1 MSIAAGGQ
9 FQASRLTSEMGL
21 TNSIGPHIS
30 LSAGKWLDV
39 YKRQGETVRIFA
51 FNTVA
56 SARDALKALETGGGG
71 TLLYDADAVAGA
83 DGYYEIRVA
92 ENGALIFN
100 MQRCV

>member
-1 MSIAAGGQ
+1 MAQQITIVSGKVLNLPEGEKAAP
-9 FQASRLTSEMGL
+9 L
-21 TNSIGPHIS
+21 PHGRDR
-30 LSAGKWLDV
+30 A
-39 YKRQGETVRIFA
+39 YFA

-71 TLLYDADAVAGA
+71 TLLFDADAVAGA

-100 MQRCV
+100 VQMKTNCAK

>member
-1 MSIAAGGQ
+1 MLNLPKAKRSQ
-9 FQASRLTSEMGL
+9 DL
-21 TNSIGPHIS
+21 PHGRDS
-30 LSAGKWLDV
+30 THL
-39 YKRQGETVRIFA
+39 A

-71 TLLYDADAVAGA
+71 TLLFDADAVAGA

-100 MQRCV
+100 VQMKNELREVKL